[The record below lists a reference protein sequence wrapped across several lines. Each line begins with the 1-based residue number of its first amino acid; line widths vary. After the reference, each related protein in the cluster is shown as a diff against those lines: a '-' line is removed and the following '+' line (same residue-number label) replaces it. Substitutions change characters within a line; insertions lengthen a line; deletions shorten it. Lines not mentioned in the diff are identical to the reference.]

1 MMGHGVKV
9 EDEATDLSRDDIQ
22 PNPTAQAVGAARS
35 SRPGIVIGP
44 MQWLLEDQRPDGYV
58 QTTDLR
64 LRAKAL
70 GIRYGDVVPRY
81 IRRPWRA
88 LLKKAKTQGLTEA
101 EAKRV
106 AEYSIIIAYK
116 LRKAIAANGGE

>member
-1 MMGHGVKV
+1 M
-9 EDEATDLSRDDIQ
+9 EDDSADLSRDDL
-22 PNPTAQAVGAARS
+22 TASPDGKQGDVSRHDAAAKAV
-35 SRPGIVIGP
+35 VIEP

-101 EAKRV
+101 DCRQV
-106 AEYSIIIAYK
+106 VEYSIIIAYK
-116 LRKAIAANGGE
+116 LRKAIEAAGGE

>member
-1 MMGHGVKV
+1 MNGHETQFNG
-9 EDEATDLSRDDIQ
+9 EADDLSRDDLEASIGGGRQ
-22 PNPTAQAVGAARS
+22 KAASRIDSAV
-35 SRPGIVIGP
+35 VIAP
-44 MQWLLEDQRPDGYV
+44 MQWLLEDQRPEGYV

-70 GIRYGDVVPRY
+70 GIRYGEVIPRY

-88 LLKKAKTQGLTEA
+88 LLKKAKTQGLTET
-101 EAKRV
+101 ECKKV

-116 LRKAIAANGGE
+116 LRKAIEVADGQ

>member
-1 MMGHGVKV
+1 M
-9 EDEATDLSRDDIQ
+9 EDEATDFSRDDLLVKEGNQ
-22 PNPTAQAVGAARS
+22 KRGAS
-35 SRPGIVIGP
+35 SGIVIGP

-64 LRAKAL
+64 LRAKSL
-70 GIRYGDVVPRY
+70 GIRYGEVVPRY

-88 LLKKAKTQGLTEA
+88 LLKKAKTKGLTEA

-116 LRKAIAANGGE
+116 LRKAIEAAEKK